1 MNINAEANLKENHIR
16 DDTNFTIS
24 SFEKMLQLH
33 FCKLGGEMEVD
44 WMRVILEFVIV
55 ILYLKSFEKK

>member
-16 DDTNFTIS
+16 DDTNFAIS

-33 FCKLGGEMEVD
+33 FFKLGGEMKVD
-44 WMRVILEFVIV
+44 WMRVILIFVIV
-55 ILYLKSFEKK
+55 TLNQKSLKK